1 MKKKPGVY
9 TAKNGRK
16 YRILANGKARFISNK
31 EAGGSSTKKKR
42 RRRKGGAVRTGGS
55 AMSGGAMRTGGYT
68 GVFPIDMG
76 VSAYRQGR
84 GAVKKARSLIH
95 Y

>member
-16 YRILANGKARFISNK
+16 YRILPNGQARFLK
-31 EAGGSSTKKKR
+31 AGATTKKKAKAK
-42 RRRKGGAVRTGGS
+42 RKGGALRTGGS
-55 AMSGGAMRTGGYT
+55 ARSGGKLKRGGAAMAGG
-68 GVFPIDMG
+68 GMG
-76 VSAYRQGR
+76 FV
-84 GAVKKARSLIH
+84 H

>member
-16 YRILANGKARFISNK
+16 YRILPNGQARFLKSG
-31 EAGGSSTKKKR
+31 ASSGTKKKSK
-42 RRRKGGAVRTGGS
+42 RKGGALRT
-55 AMSGGAMRTGGYT
+55 GGAMRTGGKLK
-68 GVFPIDMG
+68 
-76 VSAYRQGR
+76 R
-84 GAVKKARSLIH
+84 GGAAMSGGGGFVH

>member
-16 YRILANGKARFISNK
+16 YRILPNGQARFIKST
-31 EAGGSSTKKKR
+31 TKKTDK
-42 RRRKGGAVRTGGS
+42 RKGGALRT
-55 AMSGGAMRTGGYT
+55 GGAMRSGGKVKR
-68 GVFPIDMG
+68 GG
-76 VSAYRQGR
+76 AAVSG
-84 GAVKKARSLIH
+84 GKLGFVH

>member
-16 YRILANGKARFISNK
+16 YRILPNGQARFLKSG
-31 EAGGSSTKKKR
+31 ASGTKKKAK
-42 RRRKGGAVRTGGS
+42 RKGGSVR
-55 AMSGGAMRTGGYT
+55 SGGAMRTGGRAKR
-68 GVFPIDMG
+68 GGAAMSGGGMG
-76 VSAYRQGR
+76 FV
-84 GAVKKARSLIH
+84 H

>member
-16 YRILANGKARFISNK
+16 YRILPNGQARFLKSG
-31 EAGGSSTKKKR
+31 ASGTKKKAK
-42 RRRKGGAVRTGGS
+42 RKGGALRTGGAARS
-55 AMSGGAMRTGGYT
+55 GGKLKRGGAAMSGGGGF
-68 GVFPIDMG
+68 V
-76 VSAYRQGR
+76 
-84 GAVKKARSLIH
+84 H